1 MLPSTSTAA
10 NVPDEVIVRDA
21 ALCLRSFC
29 GERQSIPYSKFC
41 ERFKKVI
48 GYSLKE
54 HLLKC
59 KFTFADLIEH
69 IAATT
74 RTKCHYDAEHK
85 MIQLL
90 SGQPPNESRSFSI
103 FNPLGAYQSSQ
114 IVGPLIPRYPF
125 PLHLDPRLPDFD
137 SDVVAAS
144 SSRAVNEDI
153 VPMNSMEHIRLE
165 NRGLVNIKNTGL
177 YRSDG
182 DVVNGGQPTEEG
194 VDIVA
199 HSKNPPPSTT
209 PEPPPA
215 TTPVPPTLSSEQQ
228 PQFAQPP
235 PTIQHIAGI

>member
-1 MLPSTSTAA
+1 MLPSTSSTA
-10 NVPDEVIVRDA
+10 NVPDEVTVRDA

-90 SGQPPNESRSFSI
+90 SGQTPNESGSFSN

-114 IVGPLIPRYPF
+114 IVGPLIPPYPF
-125 PLHLDPRLPDFD
+125 PLHLDPRLPGRYFYNDKKY
-137 SDVVAAS
+137 V
-144 SSRAVNEDI
+144 E
-153 VPMNSMEHIRLE
+153 
-165 NRGLVNIKNTGL
+165 
-177 YRSDG
+177 
-182 DVVNGGQPTEEG
+182 GGQ
-194 VDIVA
+194 
-199 HSKNPPPSTT
+199 
-209 PEPPPA
+209 
-215 TTPVPPTLSSEQQ
+215 LL
-228 PQFAQPP
+228 
-235 PTIQHIAGI
+235 